1 MDTIPTGQSDSS
13 EPVAPTCMPQ
23 SDELTSGVMEV
34 DNQVLALSP
43 PDLPEATRPVEGA
56 DLGVP
61 LRIYDLAPEG
71 AKVVFDPY
79 LHQQPGDTVFL
90 DLNGQPG
97 IDSVQTLAEDDAV
110 TLHIPHKLLLP
121 DFVNRL
127 TCTVKRGSENMG
139 TSVPPL
145 ELLYNKVRPGNQD
158 TTPGDG
164 EHSELELILSDALRN
179 GVGPDFPATGAQ
191 VCVSYPYCRAFD
203 RIRLNLNGHDVYHD
217 VTEEEVPDP
226 WFSDPVKV
234 CFSVTRADLD
244 KAGDHPKFNISYTVT
259 DQLGNNP
266 DPDSLW
272 SAVQTID
279 VDLAGYRLPKAL
291 LREIRDDPEDDP
303 DIQLEK
309 LGANDLLIVVLTS
322 DPRFLFGDL
331 IFATFTAKVAGNPD
345 VIVTATAEGTVGK
358 DQFGQKQPSILKIEN
373 KNVIAGS
380 NVSVTYTLIREG
392 ASVGNSAVTTAKVK
406 GEGLPALLAPQL
418 LKSVKQVLDP
428 LDSANLQGATGRV
441 EIIGYP
447 PHPNEKFLLIVKG
460 AAGAGSPTFEP
471 KSLNSNSRAN
481 FQLDSAFIAANLG
494 KRVELSFV
502 HLRGDKPIQTSPILA
517 ATIGPITDYHP
528 DLPSPIIGDAHGGD
542 LDVTQLHAQTL
553 LDVRQWP
560 HQVKNQLVSFIYSGT
575 DREGKATSFEDAG
588 ILAPASGLS
597 RSIPLDWLFTLHD
610 SSQLRIGM
618 SVNYSGSPDGKQVV
632 KFPERIYT
640 VKTLLVENF
649 DNELS
654 RTIRRAGEV
663 LVTPVLTFK
672 LLTTAVW
679 PANPS
684 VSTYAGI
691 GTGEPGKQLHW
702 YVVAQEKAD
711 ITFIRPCQTVSFK
724 FVANQPLNT
733 YGEVHF
739 YDNDGRSL
747 GQVRLDRPYR
757 VIEFSGLNIK
767 RLELVARGN
776 VAWVFDDFVLMP

>member
-1 MDTIPTGQSDSS
+1 MDTVPTGQSDSS
-13 EPVAPTCMPQ
+13 EPVAPTCLPQ
-23 SDELTSGVMEV
+23 SDELMSGVMEV

-43 PDLPEATRPVEGA
+43 PDLPEATRPVKGA
-56 DLGVP
+56 HLGVP

-79 LHQQPGDTVFL
+79 LNQRRGDTVFL
-90 DLNGQPG
+90 NLNGQPG

-121 DFVNRL
+121 DVVNRI
-127 TCTVKRGSENMG
+127 TCTVKRGSENKG
-139 TSVPPL
+139 TSEPPL
-145 ELLYNKVRPGNQD
+145 EVLYNKVRPGNQD

-164 EHSELELILSDALRN
+164 AHSELELILSDAWRN
-179 GVGPDFPATGAQ
+179 GVGPDFPAAGAQ

-226 WFSDPVKV
+226 WSSDPVKV

-279 VDLAGYRLPKAL
+279 VDLAGSRLPKAL
-291 LREIRDDPEDDP
+291 LREILDGPDDDP
-303 DIQLEK
+303 DIELEK

-331 IFATFTAKVAGNPD
+331 IFATFTARVTGNPD
-345 VIVTATAEGTVGK
+345 VIVTATGTVGK

-373 KNVIAGS
+373 KSVIAGS
-380 NVSVTYTLIREG
+380 DVSVTYTLIREG

-418 LKSVKQVLDP
+418 LKSVKRVLDP

-441 EIIGYP
+441 EIVGYLP
-447 PHPNEKFLLIVKG
+447 RRDEKFLLIVNG

-471 KSLNSNSRAN
+471 KPLNSYSRAN

-502 HLRGDKPIQTSPILA
+502 HLRGDKPIQTSPILS

-528 DLPSPIIGDAHGGD
+528 DLPTPIIGDAHGGD
-542 LDVTQLHAQTL
+542 LDVTQLHMQTL
-553 LDVRQWP
+553 LEVSQWP

-588 ILAPASGLS
+588 ILAPTSGLS
-597 RSIPLDWLFTLHD
+597 RSIPLDWLFTLGD
-610 SSQLRIGM
+610 ASQLSIGI
-618 SVNYSGSPDGKQVV
+618 SVNYSGSPDGKQIV
-632 KFPERIYT
+632 KFPKRIYT
-640 VKTLLVENF
+640 VKTLLTENF

-654 RTIRRAGEV
+654 RTINRPGEI

-672 LLTTAVW
+672 LLSTAVW
-679 PANPS
+679 PANPAFY
-684 VSTYAGI
+684 TFGQI
-691 GTGEPGKQLHW
+691 GSGVPDQQLHW
-702 YVVAQEKAD
+702 YVVGQERAE
-711 ITFIRPCQTVSFK
+711 ITFIRPCQKVSFK
-724 FVANQPLNT
+724 FLANQPLNT
-733 YGEVHF
+733 YADIHF

-776 VAWVFDDFVLMP
+776 VAWVFDDFVLTP

>member
-13 EPVAPTCMPQ
+13 EPVAPTCLPQ
-23 SDELTSGVMEV
+23 SDELMSGVMEV

-43 PDLPEATRPVEGA
+43 PDLPEAIRPVKGA
-56 DLGVP
+56 HLGVP
-61 LRIYDLAPEG
+61 LRIYDLAPKG

-79 LHQQPGDTVFL
+79 LNQRRGDTVFL
-90 DLNGQPG
+90 NLNGQPG

-121 DFVNRL
+121 DVVNRI
-127 TCTVKRGSENMG
+127 TCTVKRGSGNIG
-139 TSVPPL
+139 TSEPPL

-179 GVGPDFPATGAQ
+179 GVGPDFPAAGAQ

-217 VTEEEVPDP
+217 VTETQAPDP
-226 WFSDPVKV
+226 GSSDPVKV
-234 CFSVTRADLD
+234 CFSVTRADLER
-244 KAGDHPKFNISYTVT
+244 AGDHPKFNISYTVT

-279 VDLAGYRLPKAL
+279 VDLAGNQLPKAL
-291 LREIRDDPEDDP
+291 LREILDDPEDDP

-331 IFATFTAKVAGNPD
+331 IFATFTARVTGNPD
-345 VIVTATAEGTVGK
+345 VVVTATGTVGK

-373 KNVIAGS
+373 KSVIAGS
-380 NVSVTYTLIREG
+380 DVSVTYTLIREG

-406 GEGLPALLAPQL
+406 GEGLPGLLAPQL

-441 EIIGYP
+441 EIVGYLP
-447 PHPNEKFLLIVKG
+447 RPDEKFLLIVKG

-471 KSLNSNSRAN
+471 KPLNSYSRAN

-494 KRVELSFV
+494 KRVELSSV

-560 HQVKNQLVSFIYSGT
+560 HQVKNQPVSLIYSGT
-575 DREGKATSFEDAG
+575 DRDGKVTSFEDKG

-597 RSIPLDWLFTLHD
+597 RSIPLNWLFTLGD
-610 SSQLRIGM
+610 ASQLSIGM

-649 DNELS
+649 ENELS

-679 PANPS
+679 PANPA
-684 VSTYAGI
+684 VYTHAEI

-711 ITFIRPCQTVSFK
+711 ITFIRPCQKVNFK
-724 FVANQPLNT
+724 FAANQPLNT

-776 VAWVFDDFVLMP
+776 VAWVFDDFVLTP

>member
-1 MDTIPTGQSDSS
+1 MDTVPTGQSDSS
-13 EPVAPTCMPQ
+13 EPVAPTCLPQ
-23 SDELTSGVMEV
+23 SDELMSGVMEV

-43 PDLPEATRPVEGA
+43 PDLPEATRPVKGA
-56 DLGVP
+56 HLGVP

-79 LHQQPGDTVFL
+79 LNQRRGDTVFL
-90 DLNGQPG
+90 NLNGQPG

-121 DFVNRL
+121 DVVNRI
-127 TCTVKRGSENMG
+127 TCTVKRGSENKG
-139 TSVPPL
+139 TSEPPL
-145 ELLYNKVRPGNQD
+145 EVLYNKVRPGNQD

-164 EHSELELILSDALRN
+164 AHSELELILSDAWRN
-179 GVGPDFPATGAQ
+179 GVGPDFPAAGAQ

-226 WFSDPVKV
+226 WSSDPVKV

-279 VDLAGYRLPKAL
+279 VDLAGSRLPKAL
-291 LREIRDDPEDDP
+291 LREILDGPDDDP
-303 DIQLEK
+303 DIELEK

-331 IFATFTAKVAGNPD
+331 IFATFTARVTGNPD
-345 VIVTATAEGTVGK
+345 VIVTATGTVGK

-373 KNVIAGS
+373 KSVIAGS
-380 NVSVTYTLIREG
+380 DVSVTYTLIREG

-418 LKSVKQVLDP
+418 LKSVKRVLDP

-441 EIIGYP
+441 EIVGYLP
-447 PHPNEKFLLIVKG
+447 RRDEKFLLIVNG

-575 DREGKATSFEDAG
+575 DREGKATSFEDKG

-654 RTIRRAGEV
+654 RKIFRANEI

-672 LLTTAVW
+672 LLTTVVHQPNPAVYTH
-679 PANPS
+679 AE
-684 VSTYAGI
+684 I
-691 GTGEPGKQLHW
+691 GTGVPGKQLHW
-702 YVVAQEKAD
+702 YVLAQEKAEL
-711 ITFIRPCQTVSFK
+711 TFVRACQKVSFQ
-724 FVANQPLNT
+724 FYGNQST
-733 YGEVHF
+733 AAYGEVHF

>member
-1 MDTIPTGQSDSS
+1 MDTIPSGQSDSP
-13 EPVAPTCMPQ
+13 EPVAPTCLPQ
-23 SDELTSGVMEV
+23 SVELSGVMEL

-43 PDLPEATRPVEGA
+43 PDLPEATRPVNGA

-79 LHQQPGDTVFL
+79 LNQRPGDTVFL
-90 DLNGQPG
+90 NLNGQPG

-121 DFVNRL
+121 DVVNRV
-127 TCTVKRGSENMG
+127 TCTVKRGSGNIG
-139 TSVPPL
+139 TSEPPL

-158 TTPGDG
+158 TTPGDS

-179 GVGPDFPATGAQ
+179 GVGPDFPAAGAQ

-217 VTEEEVPDP
+217 VKEKDVPNP
-226 WFSDPVKV
+226 WSSDPVKV

-291 LREIRDDPEDDP
+291 LREILDDPEDDP
-303 DIQLEK
+303 DIELEK
-309 LGANDLLIVVLTS
+309 LGKYLLIVVLTG
-322 DPRFLFGDL
+322 DPRFVFGDL
-331 IFATFTAKVAGNPD
+331 IFATFTTRVTGNPD
-345 VIVTATAEGTVGK
+345 VVVTATGTVGK
-358 DQFGQKQPSILKIEN
+358 DPVGQKQPSILEIEN
-373 KNVIAGS
+373 KDVIAGS
-380 NVSVTYTLIREG
+380 DVSVTYTLIREG
-392 ASVGNSAVTTAKVK
+392 VSVGNSAVTTAKVK
-406 GEGLPALLAPQL
+406 GEGLPVLLAPQL

-447 PHPNEKFLLIVKG
+447 PRPNEKFLLIVKG

-471 KSLNSNSRAN
+471 KPLNSNSRAN

-494 KRVELSFV
+494 KRVEFSSVQL
-502 HLRGDKPIQTSPILA
+502 LGDKPIQTSPILA

-528 DLPSPIIGDAHGGD
+528 DLPTPIIGDAHGGD

-560 HQVKNQLVSFIYSGT
+560 HQVKNQPVSLIYSGT
-575 DREGKATSFEDAG
+575 DRDGKAISFEDKG

-597 RSIPLDWLFTLHD
+597 RTIPLDWLFTLLD
-610 SSQLRIGM
+610 ASQLRVSM
-618 SVNYSGSPDGKQVV
+618 SVNYSGSADDKEVV
-632 KFPERIYT
+632 KFPQRVYT
-640 VKTLLVENF
+640 VKTVLVENF

-654 RTIRRAGEV
+654 RKIFQV
-663 LVTPVLTFK
+663 NDIIKTPVLTFK
-672 LLTTAVW
+672 LLTTAVHQPN
-679 PANPS
+679 PAWY
-684 VSTYAGI
+684 THAEI
-691 GTGEPGKQLHW
+691 GSGGPGKQLHW
-702 YVVAQEKAD
+702 YVVAQEKAQ
-711 ITFIRPCQTVSFK
+711 ITLVRPCQKLSFQ
-724 FVANQPLNT
+724 FAANQPPSN
-733 YGEVHF
+733 YAEVHF

-776 VAWVFDDFVLMP
+776 VAWVFDDFVLTP